1 MLVHRQP
8 MPDGAGKQIYRV
20 RISEAP
26 IAPMI
31 DPIVPGWR
39 GGFSPRW
46 GATECR
52 LSRHCRSGPR
62 PER

>member
-1 MLVHRQP
+1 MFLHRQP
-8 MPDGAGKQIYRV
+8 LPEGAGKQIHRV

-31 DPIVPGWR
+31 DPIGPGLR
-39 GGFSPRW
+39 EGFSPHW

-62 PER
+62 PEQ